1 MTPELIGTLSV
12 DVVLIGVLLTV
23 SAWIRSD
30 IRNLRIAMTG
40 LDDRVSGLDRRVES
54 LRCRRAR
61 AG

>member
-30 IRNLRIAMTG
+30 IRNLRIAVTG
-40 LDDRVSGLDRRVES
+40 LDDRVSGLDKRVES